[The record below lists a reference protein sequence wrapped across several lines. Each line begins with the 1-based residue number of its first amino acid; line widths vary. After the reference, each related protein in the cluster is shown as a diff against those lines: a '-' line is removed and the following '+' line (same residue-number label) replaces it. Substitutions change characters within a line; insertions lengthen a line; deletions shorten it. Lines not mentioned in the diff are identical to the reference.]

1 MNKLNVTIY
10 VLLSITIL
18 LGFVVGFLA
27 GYEFVGKDIE
37 NHYSKELTIAYNQLE
52 TCKKGFTSREFTINS
67 SEVIKNNV

>member
-37 NHYSKELTIAYNQLE
+37 NHLL
-52 TCKKGFTSREFTINS
+52 
-67 SEVIKNNV
+67 